1 MQKITP
7 CLWFD
12 SQAEEAAKFYV
23 SLFENSRIGNI
34 TRYGEAGSQASGQ
47 RKGSVM
53 TVSFQLDGQDF
64 TALNGGPH
72 FKFNE
77 AISLMIN
84 CETQE
89 EVDDLWERLSKG
101 GEILEC
107 GWVKDKYGLAWQVVP
122 KMFFELISD
131 KDPAKAER
139 AMQAMLKMKKLDIRE
154 LKRAAEGQ
162 G

>member
-1 MQKITP
+1 MQTITP

-12 SQAEEAAKFYV
+12 TQAEEAAKFYV
-23 SLFENSRIGNI
+23 SLFRNSKLGQI
-34 TRYGEAGSQASGQ
+34 TRYGDSGAKASGQ
-47 RKGSVM
+47 ARGSVM
-53 TVSFQLDGQDF
+53 TVSFQLDGQNF

-101 GEILEC
+101 GQILEC
-107 GWVKDKYGLAWQVVP
+107 GWVKDKYGLAWQVIP
-122 KMFFELISD
+122 KGFVELISD

-139 AMQAMLKMKKLDIRE
+139 AMQAMLKMKKLDVRE

-162 G
+162 S